1 MFTETTFIYPEE
13 INNDTLKKHNITS
26 KSEVY
31 TSNKLTLWRDNICFR
46 AVHLNLKIINRSI

>member
-26 KSEVY
+26 KSEVC
-31 TSNKLTLWRDNICFR
+31 TSNKLTL
-46 AVHLNLKIINRSI
+46 